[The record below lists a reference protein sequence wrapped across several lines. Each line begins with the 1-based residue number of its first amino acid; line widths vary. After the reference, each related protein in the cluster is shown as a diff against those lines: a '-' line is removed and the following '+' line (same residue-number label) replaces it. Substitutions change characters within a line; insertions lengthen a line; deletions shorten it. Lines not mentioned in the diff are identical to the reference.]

1 MLVFCLFAICIVSM
15 CVLKTLQHQAY
26 GQHAGPKGKGMQAR
40 VILVIQPVVK
50 QMFVTQ
56 EPQTVALS
64 ESDEAPVTQPHALV
78 LVQSNTHVVQD
89 ESKQALRPRVT
100 ASRQGPL

>member
-56 EPQTVALS
+56 EPQTVAVR
-64 ESDEAPVTQPHALV
+64 ESNEAPVIQPHA
-78 LVQSNTHVVQD
+78 H
-89 ESKQALRPRVT
+89 
-100 ASRQGPL
+100 